1 MPKILI
7 EISPE
12 GGTTIKAQGYRG
24 ASCLD
29 ATREIEHAL
38 GQVVN
43 DRKTPE
49 FQLGQKQAG
58 GQSPGRVKQ

>member
-7 EISPE
+7 EISAE
-12 GGTTIKAQGYRG
+12 GSTTVKAEGYRG
-24 ASCLD
+24 RACLD
-29 ATREIEHAL
+29 ATRAIEHAL